1 MAHPKVIKY
10 INGVKFH
17 LEDTVTTKC
26 EAEGLAKH
34 LRNTED
40 KKACVKNT
48 KDGFE
53 VWWAK

>member
-26 EAEGLAKH
+26 EAESLAKH
-34 LRNTED
+34 LRKTED
-40 KKACVKNT
+40 KKARVKHT